1 MPRATLTFPSATVV
15 WLLALSLWAPSASA
29 QDLPPRVD
37 LLLAQAR
44 ADGLSWLSTKDG
56 KTRDKAKRGLEDA
69 ERELREGLKQEPRRE
84 RYWEALVSAKF
95 YQAYFGFA
103 KNYDDCLDAANDGLR
118 AYPANAR
125 IAYFAGSAHYN
136 RAEYAE
142 ALKAFNRFLAAPVRD
157 STSEAQVRQ
166 LAQVSEQQFLGSW
179 NKYANFYQMR
189 ESRIESINPQTFV
202 KTITFQAT
210 RDWEEQLGGQGFTA
224 LTANAPVLQDSD
236 VKSYLEEI
244 IGRLASKN
252 PGAPFDFKLTVIN
265 APVVNAV
272 TPPGHVIVYTG
283 LLQFAESEGELA
295 AVLAHELGH
304 NYAHH
309 QARAGINAM
318 VTQSGAN
325 AIANAINPKSVA
337 GKAAVSIGMNLGVT
351 LLLRAYSRAEEKE
364 ADLYATP
371 LMFNAGYNP
380 TALSAFFLK
389 LYKEHPKQPFK
400 YLATHPA
407 VPDRATYLTDYLESF
422 PLGRELALDSPAF
435 QKIKARLVQATSTR
449 GVLPVP

>member
-1 MPRATLTFPSATVV
+1 MKRVV
-15 WLLALSLWAPSASA
+15 IAVAWLLIRSTVPSPALA
-29 QDLPPRVD
+29 QDLSGRVD
-37 LLLAQAR
+37 ALLQQAR
-44 ADGLSWLSTKDG
+44 TEGLNYLNTKDG
-56 KTRDKAKRGLEDA
+56 KAKNAAKHDLEDA
-69 ERELREGLKQEPRRE
+69 EHELKDALKHDPQREK
-84 RYWEALVSAKF
+84 YWEALVATYF
-95 YQAYFGFA
+95 YQAYFGFS
-103 KNYDDCLDAANDGLR
+103 KNYDDCLDAAAEGLQR
-118 AYPANAR
+118 FPANAKM
-125 IAYFAGSAHYN
+125 AYFKGSGHYN
-136 RAEYAE
+136 KADYAE
-142 ALKAFNRFLAAPVRD
+142 ALKAFNRYLASPSRD
-157 STSEAQVRQ
+157 PESEKQVRQ
-166 LAQVSEQQFLGSW
+166 LVQASEQQFLGNW
-179 NKYANFYQMR
+179 NRHANFYQLP
-189 ESRIESINPQTFV
+189 ESRIETINPQTYAKV
-202 KTITFQAT
+202 VTFQAT
-210 RDWEEQLGGQGFTA
+210 RDWEMELGSQGFTA
-224 LTANAPVLQDSD
+224 LTANAPKLEDPE
-236 VKSYLEEI
+236 VKSYLDDI
-244 IGRLASKN
+244 VARLLNKN

-265 APVVNAV
+265 SPIVNAV
-272 TPPGHVIVYTG
+272 TPPGHIVVYSG
-283 LLQFAESEGELA
+283 LISFAENESELA

-318 VTQSGAN
+318 VTQNGAN

-364 ADLYATP
+364 ADLYATH

-435 QKIKARLVQATSTR
+435 QKIRAKLVQAPSGR
-449 GVLPVP
+449 GTLPVP